1 MTTTVNK
8 SNKSLSSS
16 CYGTLHYTYYNPS
29 SIYNKHFNIQKRQR
43 SKDSYVE
50 IAKEKRN
57 FISYEVVQIQ
67 KYTERNKSK
76 TIFSSTQSCPRF
88 NNKNIKNKII
98 DKEKLNDIIINNI
111 NSNEKGEN
119 YEVEKIEIT
128 PYTTS
133 LRNFSRII
141 NNDKI
146 NNLVK
151 NSKKIINKRK
161 RNFIGSYKISNKIR
175 EIFKSKYS
183 NNHINNN
190 FSTYKNEIDKNKE
203 DNSGNICLGKISV
216 ETYTFKDKNSNN
228 NNYIDKI
235 SSENKKENIN
245 SDEQKNLLEN
255 KENININNQNKENIP
270 FTKKM
275 VNKKLNHEEEKN
287 EEINKKTQET
297 CNKTQSENKI
307 YQTLKEMKEYLES
320 IKSSLIKPYKEK
332 PNKPHNTK
340 HIIYKNKNNNINNNN
355 NKYIK
360 KRITKP
366 SSCPKVINSNKYSTE
381 IKQNVSLKENINK
394 ILQKNKEL
402 NKTQKNFFTKKD
414 KRKNN
419 SIIMYSQFLSNN
431 DEDDNEDKLKEL
443 LKKIPNNKR
452 NKRNKDVMHLK
463 YYEIKTFNN
472 DNVKNKKKIRNKNK
486 NNISSIMPPNNLKEI
501 ILKERMKFLF
511 K

>member
-29 SIYNKHFNIQKRQR
+29 STFNKQFNIQKRQR

-76 TIFSSTQSCPRF
+76 TIFSSTQSCPKF

-98 DKEKLNDIIINNI
+98 DKEKINDIIINNI
-111 NSNEKGEN
+111 NSNEKGGN

-128 PYTTS
+128 PYSTS

-141 NNDKI
+141 NNGRI

-151 NSKKIINKRK
+151 NNQKIINKRK
-161 RNFIGSYKISNKIR
+161 RNFVGSYKISNKIK

-183 NNHINNN
+183 NNNNN
-190 FSTYKNEIDKNKE
+190 INFTTYNNEIDKNKE
-203 DNSGNICLGKISV
+203 DNPGDVCLGKISI
-216 ETYTFKDKNSNN
+216 ETYTFKDKNINS
-228 NNYIDKI
+228 NNYIDKN
-235 SSENKKENIN
+235 SSEKRKEIINNNDNKL
-245 SDEQKNLLEN
+245 LLEN
-255 KENININNQNKENIP
+255 KENINNNHKINENISLINKP
-270 FTKKM
+270 F
-275 VNKKLNHEEEKN
+275 NKQLNNEEEKN
-287 EEINKKTQET
+287 EEMNKKAQEMT
-297 CNKTQSENKI
+297 NKTQQENKI

-320 IKSSLIKPYKEK
+320 IKSTLIKPYKEK
-332 PNKPHNTK
+332 PNNPRNN
-340 HIIYKNKNNNINNNN
+340 ININYKNKKMNN

-360 KRITKP
+360 KRIIKP
-366 SSCPKVINSNKYSTE
+366 TSCPKVINSNNKYSTE
-381 IKQNVSLKENINK
+381 INQNIPSKENINK
-394 ILQKNKEL
+394 ILKKNKEF
-402 NKTQKNFFTKKD
+402 NKSQKNFFTKKN

-419 SIIMYSQFLSNN
+419 SIKLYSQFLSSNS
-431 DEDDNEDKLKEL
+431 DDNDNENKLNEL
-443 LKKIPNNKR
+443 LKKIPNNKN
-452 NKRNKDVMHLK
+452 NKRHKDIMHLK

-472 DNVKNKKKIRNKNK
+472 NNDKTKKKNRNKNK
-486 NNISSIMPPNNLKEI
+486 NNISTIMPPNNLKEI
-501 ILKERMKFLF
+501 IFKERMNFLF
-511 K
+511 KQ